1 MYPINSLYVSQL
13 SRELEAKP
21 FSSLSAPLKSK
32 AMVWLCDE
40 LNTSQ
45 AVTEE
50 IDNNMDSVLNLRRD
64 KWELE
69 GKIRE

>member
-1 MYPINSLYVSQL
+1 M
-13 SRELEAKP
+13 A
-21 FSSLSAPLKSK
+21 
-32 AMVWLCDE
+32 WLCNE

-45 AVTEE
+45 AVTDE
-50 IDNNMDSVLNLRRD
+50 IDNNMESVLNLRRD